1 MNTMLMRYLILLGVT
16 ASFLTQAQPVQYSTP
31 RPRVD
36 DANGR
41 DVRITR
47 IDLTAKYTIIY
58 LHFQERSPDRSG
70 STIEFVPT
78 SRLYADGGA
87 RSFKF
92 VKAVNI
98 PFGQEK
104 RSVNPGEQV
113 DFVAYFERLAPGV
126 ETFDLFECSDRRTP
140 GVTCFNFWG
149 VHVKNPLKR
158 PRIQPPIILRPLPR
172 SAPAKPAPKPVPRP
186 VPIPDDVAPPA
197 APTLTINGAV
207 RDAKT
212 GKPVEATITYRLL
225 SGAESLGN
233 AAPDSIR
240 SNPQKGTYLIESE
253 ALTVWDVAVSAKG
266 YFGQRDTISLGL
278 NDKTVNFDLVAIVA
292 GAKITLKNV
301 YFAQSKY
308 DLQTESFPE
317 LNRLVTVM
325 RENPTM
331 TIKLEGHTDIIG
343 DFDKNL
349 ALSRNRVQSV
359 KTYLISKGI
368 AAARVEA
375 VGYGHSRPINSS
387 PGKPHPENRRVE
399 LVITKI

>member
-1 MNTMLMRYLILLGVT
+1 MNTMLVRYLILLGVG
-16 ASFLTQAQPVQYSTP
+16 ASLFAQAQPVEYSTP

-47 IDLTAKYTIIY
+47 VDLTAKYTIIY
-58 LHFQERSPDRSG
+58 LHFQEASRTGAG

-92 VKAVNI
+92 VRAVNI
-98 PFGQEK
+98 PVGQER

-126 ETFDLFECSDRRTP
+126 ETFDLFECADGKTR

-158 PRIQPPIILRPLPR
+158 PRTQPPFVPR
-172 SAPAKPAPKPVPRP
+172 SVPESAPAKPAPKLIPVPMPDP
-186 VPIPDDVAPPA
+186 VSVPA
-197 APTLTINGAV
+197 APTLTINGKV

-212 GKPVEATITYRLL
+212 GKPVGATITYRLL

-240 SNPQKGTYLIESE
+240 LNPQKGTYQIPGD
-253 ALTVWDVAVSAKG
+253 ALTVWDVGATAKG
-266 YFGQRDTISLGL
+266 YFGQRDTISLNL
-278 NDKTVNFDLVAIVA
+278 TEKTVNFDLVPIVA

-308 DLQTESFPE
+308 DLQNESFPE
-317 LNRLVTVM
+317 LNRLVAVM

-359 KTYLISKGI
+359 RKYLISKGVE
-368 AAARVEA
+368 ADRVEV

-399 LVITKI
+399 MVITNV